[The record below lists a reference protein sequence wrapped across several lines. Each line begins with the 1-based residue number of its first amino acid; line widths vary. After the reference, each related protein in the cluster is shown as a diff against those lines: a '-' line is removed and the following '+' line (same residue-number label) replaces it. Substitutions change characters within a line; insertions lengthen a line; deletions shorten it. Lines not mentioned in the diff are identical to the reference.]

1 MEDHD
6 QAHRLGAALNHL
18 HAFAARFAAADYVDE
33 ASALT
38 ASDLDV
44 ILATLETVH
53 AASLTAPK
61 R

>member
-1 MEDHD
+1 M
-6 QAHRLGAALNHL
+6 GAALNHL